1 MRVTAW
7 SNGSR
12 AYGISVGHAN
22 RDRYFCR
29 SWSSIEVEIGG
40 QFSVFSLTKG
50 FWGKCPEF
58 RGPQIREWFRE
69 RKLVCWPKGHPPA
82 FELVSL
88 GGNRFRLDDWVRR

>member
-7 SNGSR
+7 SNGSG
-12 AYGISVGHAN
+12 AYGIRVGDAK

-40 QFSVFSLTKG
+40 QFSVFPLTDG
-50 FWGKCPEF
+50 FWRTCPEF

-69 RKLVCWPKGHPPA
+69 RGLVCWPKGHPPA
-82 FELVSL
+82 FELVPL
-88 GGNRFRLDDWVRR
+88 GGNRFRLDDCIKR